1 MPVQKDLHWQV
12 ISWIYTKQSSCLW
25 RFCRHVSDLQ
35 VDTTCLNPCLKGKA
49 LVCPL
54 WVFHYKHRQ
63 ISLHVCLHPNQLYWD
78 MYLGRHWT
86 VDTAAGRG
94 AVASLHCGRAHA
106 GTCDRRHHWRW
117 QLSKHRDSLSIWR
130 NAETQWRAAGGALA
144 EWAELVGQ
152 WIQVTSAPCYT
163 PFGRDDRWANNY
175 RDPAH
180 KNY

>member
-1 MPVQKDLHWQV
+1 MKILPTSFSRTGGGDLFKSLLCKGERSNVPSLGIQTQSNMATCLSAPEPVIL
-12 ISWIYTKQSSCLW
+12 
-25 RFCRHVSDLQ
+25 RHV
-35 VDTTCLNPCLKGKA
+35 
-49 LVCPL
+49 
-54 WVFHYKHRQ
+54 
-63 ISLHVCLHPNQLYWD
+63 
-78 MYLGRHWT
+78 GRHWS

-152 WIQVTSAPCYT
+152 WIQVTSAPPCYT
-163 PFGRDDRWANNY
+163 PLRRDDRWANNSREPRY
-175 RDPAH
+175 RE
-180 KNY
+180 